1 MNKKKRGNYK
11 TKNVIL
17 LSKVIKDKDV
27 EVEKEKNN
35 TTKDGNV

>member
-17 LSKVIKDKDV
+17 LSKIVKDDKLDIDKEKKDV
-27 EVEKEKNN
+27 K
-35 TTKDGNV
+35 KDGND

>member
-17 LSKVIKDKDV
+17 LSKIIKEDKLEEDKDKKDKD
-27 EVEKEKNN
+27 KNTN
-35 TTKDGNV
+35 

>member
-17 LSKVIKDKDV
+17 LSKIIKDDKLDKDKDKKDKV
-27 EVEKEKNN
+27 E
-35 TTKDGNV
+35 DGSN